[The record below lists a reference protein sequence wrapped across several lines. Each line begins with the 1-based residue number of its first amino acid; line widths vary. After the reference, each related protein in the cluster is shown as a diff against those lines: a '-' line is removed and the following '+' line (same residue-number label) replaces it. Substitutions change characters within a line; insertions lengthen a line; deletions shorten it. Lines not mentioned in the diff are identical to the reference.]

1 MALEKMLIFLR
12 ERNYGPFYCDEPLKN
27 YTSWRVGGPA
37 DLLYCPQKID
47 ECAHVLKMAHKWKVP
62 LTILGEGSNVL
73 ISDQGIKGL
82 VIITSGFQEIL
93 WQGSRVT
100 AGAGVLLASLSRQAA
115 QRGLDGLAFAVGI
128 PGSLGGAVVMN
139 AGAYGSS
146 LKEVLTEV
154 QTLDKRGQLKTYKV
168 EELSL
173 GYRQSIFKET
183 QELIV
188 KVTLSLSWGDKTE
201 IQTKMA
207 AYLRERR
214 LKQPLEW
221 PSAGSVFK
229 NTAQGAGRLIEGVGA
244 KGWSVGDAQVSEKHA
259 NFIINRGAAKASDIR
274 ALIKEVQLAV
284 KEKYHLDLE
293 TEVVFYGF
301 SDNGR

>member
-1 MALEKMLIFLR
+1 M
-12 ERNYGPFYCDEPLKN
+12 
-27 YTSWRVGGPA
+27 
-37 DLLYCPQKID
+37 
-47 ECAHVLKMAHKWKVP
+47 
-62 LTILGEGSNVL
+62 
-73 ISDQGIKGL
+73 
-82 VIITSGFQEIL
+82 
-93 WQGSRVT
+93 
-100 AGAGVLLASLSRQAA
+100 
-115 QRGLDGLAFAVGI
+115 
-128 PGSLGGAVVMN
+128 
-139 AGAYGSS
+139 
-146 LKEVLTEV
+146 

-229 NTAQGAGRLIEGVGA
+229 NTAQGAGRLIEGGVGGA
-244 KGWSVGDAQVSEKHA
+244 KGWSVGDAQVSE
-259 NFIINRGAAKASDIR
+259 NM
-274 ALIKEVQLAV
+274 LI
-284 KEKYHLDLE
+284 Y
-293 TEVVFYGF
+293 Y
-301 SDNGR
+301 